1 MIKRCDELK
10 LHIIDGDDITKPE
23 LTACLTMLVM
33 SKLHSGGF
41 HIAL

>member
-1 MIKRCDELK
+1 MIKRCDEMN
-10 LHIIDGDDITKPE
+10 LHVTGADEEIRPE